1 MGSATVIL
9 LAQLLPHDAWTSWG
23 WRLPFLASLPL
34 FAVGIWIR
42 LRVTDAEEFQR
53 VRRAKATLERPV
65 SEVLRRHWRTVLLGT
80 SVTIVCH
87 AAYIV
92 TTFLPSYSAAV
103 FDTTPTAGLVGMIA
117 GSCAA
122 IGVLLVVARRGDAGD
137 RRRYVVAGAVLSG
150 LWIFPAF
157 RLAGVLGD
165 LGLVLGMTVGL
176 GVLMLQYAVLSSLL
190 ADLFP
195 VVVRY
200 SGVSLCFQL
209 SALFGGALL
218 PLLASWSVR
227 AGGGHYWP
235 AAALMVAAATLTAWG
250 ARRVATH

>member
-1 MGSATVIL
+1 VA
-9 LAQLLPHDAWTSWG
+9 
-23 WRLPFLASLPL
+23 
-34 FAVGIWIR
+34 
-42 LRVTDAEEFQR
+42 
-53 VRRAKATLERPV
+53 
-65 SEVLRRHWRTVLLGT
+65 RRHWRTVLLGT

-92 TTFLPSYSAAV
+92 TTFLPSYSATMMG
-103 FDTTPTAGLVGMIA
+103 TTPKAGLVGMIA
-117 GSCAA
+117 GSLAA
-122 IGVLLVVARRGDAGD
+122 IGVLLVVAGRPDAGD

-157 RLAGVLGD
+157 LLAGELGD
-165 LGLVLGMTVGL
+165 LGLVLGMTAGL
-176 GVLMLQYAVLSSLL
+176 GVLMLQYAVLPSLL

-209 SALFGGALL
+209 SAVGGGALL

-227 AGGGHYWP
+227 AVGGHYWP
-235 AAALMVAAATLTAWG
+235 AAALMLAAAIVTAIG
-250 ARRVATH
+250 AKRINNASCA